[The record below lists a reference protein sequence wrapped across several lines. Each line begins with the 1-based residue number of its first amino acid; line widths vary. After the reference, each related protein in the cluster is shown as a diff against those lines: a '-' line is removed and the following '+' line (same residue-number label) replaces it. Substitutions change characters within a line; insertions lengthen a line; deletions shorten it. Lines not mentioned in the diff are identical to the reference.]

1 MSRRTAAG
9 RKKRSPAAPV
19 PQVQALPRA
28 GTGVRLIALM
38 YDSLLLIALVF
49 VINVITIAIFTPSAA
64 SSGNSAVLLSP
75 AIRQGVMFPL
85 SLAAIFCFYG
95 YCWTRSGQTLGMQT
109 WRLEVRDLNGQR
121 LTWARS
127 FHRFIAAGAL
137 PLLSATASWLL
148 HPHDLRALTIS
159 LLAGLAANYLW
170 ALMPLSVG
178 AGRSLHDQLSNTDV
192 LRLPAAERKPYRF
205 LGLFGDKSQH

>member
-1 MSRRTAAG
+1 MSRRTASG
-9 RKKRSPAAPV
+9 RKKRTPAAPT
-19 PQVQALPRA
+19 PSIQALPRA
-28 GTGVRLIALM
+28 SIGARLIALM

-64 SSGNSAVLLSP
+64 SAGNHAVLLSP
-75 AIRQGVMFPL
+75 AIRQGLMFPL

-121 LTWARS
+121 LTWGRS
-127 FHRFIAAGAL
+127 LQRFSAASAL
-137 PLLSATASWLL
+137 PLLCATASWLL
-148 HPHDLRALTIS
+148 HPHDLRALIIS
-159 LLAGLAANYLW
+159 VFAGLAANYLW
-170 ALMPLSVG
+170 ALLPLSFGV
-178 AGRSLHDQLSNTDV
+178 GRSVHDQLSATDV
-192 LRLPAAERKPYRF
+192 LRVPATERKPYRF

>member
-9 RKKRSPAAPV
+9 RKKRTPAAPS
-19 PQVQALPRA
+19 PQTQVLPRA
-28 GTGVRLIALM
+28 GVGVRLIALM

-64 SSGNSAVLLSP
+64 STGNHAVLLSP
-75 AIRQGVMFPL
+75 AIRQGLMFPL
-85 SLAAIFCFYG
+85 SLGAIFCFYG

-121 LTWARS
+121 LTWVRS
-127 FHRFIAAGAL
+127 LQRFSAASTL
-137 PLLSATASWLL
+137 PLLCATASWLL

-159 LLAGLAANYLW
+159 IFAGLAANYLW
-170 ALMPLSVG
+170 ALLPLSFGV
-178 AGRSLHDQLSNTDV
+178 GRSFHDQLSNTDV
-192 LRLPAAERKPYRF
+192 LRVPAAARKPYRF